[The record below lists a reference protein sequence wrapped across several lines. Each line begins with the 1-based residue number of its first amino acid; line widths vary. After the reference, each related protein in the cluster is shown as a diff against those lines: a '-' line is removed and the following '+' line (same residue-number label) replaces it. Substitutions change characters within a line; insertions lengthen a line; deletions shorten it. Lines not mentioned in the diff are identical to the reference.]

1 MECPFCAESI
11 KDEAIA
17 CKHCARDLRVARPVM
32 LEIQGLVSELDRL
45 QNRLD
50 RVNAR
55 LAWTRSPVR
64 YAIVRALVYVLAPIL
79 LLVAAHIV
87 ITIILNVT
95 PLYLR
100 LASFVIPLP
109 FGILLYARE
118 KIGLGAFMVGFLTS
132 ALAVIGML
140 TVTGINDNV
149 PILPASWIEWR
160 EVMEYM
166 ASIALAY
173 VTGNLLGSLI
183 FDVLPK
189 TMSHGGKPN
198 PVAYRIAGL
207 LGQHVGEDQLRRR
220 ARTIQDLMRA
230 AGPLVGIAGVHAA
243 RVDRLYRGLKG
254 ISAGQRRARPAREPP
269 LTAKRSRSSC
279 AKSGLP

>member
-32 LEIQGLVSELDRL
+32 LEIQRLVSELDRL
-45 QNRLD
+45 HNRLD
-50 RVNAR
+50 RVNTSLAR
-55 LAWTRSPVR
+55 TRAPVR
-64 YAIVRALVYVLAPIL
+64 YAVVRALIYVLAPIL
-79 LLVAAHIV
+79 LLVAAHIF
-87 ITIILNVT
+87 ITITLNVT

-100 LASFVIPLP
+100 LASVVIPLP
-109 FGILLYARE
+109 FGLLLYARE
-118 KIGLGAFMVGFLTS
+118 KIGIGAFLVGALTAS
-132 ALAVIGML
+132 LAVLGML
-140 TVTGINDNV
+140 AVTGINDNV
-149 PILPASWIEWR
+149 PILPASWVEWR
-160 EVMEYM
+160 EVMEYV

-207 LGQHVGEDQLRRR
+207 FGQHVGEDQLRRR
-220 ARTIQDLMRA
+220 ARTIQDLLRTI
-230 AGPLVGIAGVHAA
+230 GPLIGIAASAGASIYA
-243 RVDRLYRGLKG
+243 GLKG
-254 ISAGQRRARPAREPP
+254 IFGW
-269 LTAKRSRSSC
+269 
-279 AKSGLP
+279 

>member
-1 MECPFCAESI
+1 MECPYCAESI

-17 CKHCARDLRVARPVM
+17 CKHCSRDLRVAHPVM
-32 LEIQGLVSELDRL
+32 LEIQQLVSELDRL

-50 RVNAR
+50 RVNTSLAR
-55 LAWTRSPVR
+55 TRAPAR
-64 YAIVRALVYVLAPIL
+64 YVAVRALIYVLVPIL

-109 FGILLYARE
+109 FGIMLYARE
-118 KIGLGAFMVGFLTS
+118 KIGLGAFLVGFLTA

-149 PILPASWIEWR
+149 AILPASWIEWR

-173 VTGNLLGSLI
+173 VTGNLLGSLV

-220 ARTIQDLMRA
+220 ARTIQDLMRT
-230 AGPLVGIAGVHAA
+230 AGPLVGIAASAGGSIYA
-243 RVDRLYRGLKG
+243 GLKG
-254 ISAGQRRARPAREPP
+254 IFGW
-269 LTAKRSRSSC
+269 
-279 AKSGLP
+279 

>member
-1 MECPFCAESI
+1 MGAPQAAPVSLMECPYCAESI

-17 CKHCARDLRVARPVM
+17 CRHCARDVRVARPVM
-32 LEIQGLVSELDRL
+32 LEIQQLVSELDRL
-45 QNRLD
+45 QDRID
-50 RVNAR
+50 RVSTTLER
-55 LAWTRSPVR
+55 TRSPVR
-64 YAIVRALVYVLAPIL
+64 YAAVRAMIYVLVPIL
-79 LLVAAHIV
+79 LLVVAHIV
-87 ITIILNVT
+87 ITITLNVS

-100 LASFVIPLP
+100 LASVAIPLP
-109 FGILLYARE
+109 FGLLLYARE
-118 KIGLGAFMVGFLTS
+118 KITLGAFLIGALTAS
-132 ALAVIGML
+132 LAVIGML

-149 PILPASWIEWR
+149 PILPASWMEWR

-198 PVAYRIAGL
+198 PIAYRIAGI

-220 ARTIQDLMRA
+220 ARTIQDLLRT
-230 AGPLVGIAGVHAA
+230 AGPLVGIAASAGASIYA
-243 RVDRLYRGLKG
+243 GLKG
-254 ISAGQRRARPAREPP
+254 IFGW
-269 LTAKRSRSSC
+269 
-279 AKSGLP
+279 